1 MSHPKLRVVTADHS
15 TMQQI
20 QSSSPRVKSDEHF
33 IPLRKSDL
41 IDRLCNLPELVA
53 EEADSFRR
61 LCQLL
66 DATLHFEYHT
76 HFEKLKDAY
85 AAFDPDSD
93 TESVGKLT
101 ENAKEARLDHLFD
114 RFTWLLER
122 ANFRKLSSADWEAA
136 LAAASAHGLSL
147 EVDIDF
153 FDRLEMYS
161 RGETTAVQVHRSWR
175 NFHRLQRTE
184 VPAFQRLVIVFR
196 LRPGRRTAGKFD
208 TQNVFMK
215 LFKDIPKIDLE
226 MLLPGTRV
234 KMSLKDR
241 VKIIMPTV
249 SGMAISAYKAIKG
262 ALLAAAAGVYGIF
275 AVLGVTAGYGMRSFY
290 GYLQTKQKYQ
300 LNLTESLYY
309 QNLDNNGGVISR
321 LLDEAE
327 EQENREALL
336 AYFYLWRARDSQIDS
351 ELSTS
356 ATRGLTADELDAQ
369 IEVFLG
375 RELGRPVDF
384 EVDDALAKLLR
395 LGLVRQ
401 TKDQRYTTLP
411 ISQAL
416 QTLDRAWDQYFTY
429 NAAA

>member
-1 MSHPKLRVVTADHS
+1 MSQPKLRVIAVDQSAS
-15 TMQQI
+15 TQAP
-20 QSSSPRVKSDEHF
+20 SNPPRIKSEEHF

-41 IDRLCNLPELVA
+41 IDRLCQSPALVA
-53 EEADSFRR
+53 EEVDSFRR

-66 DATLHFEYHT
+66 DATLHFEYHA
-76 HFEKLKDAY
+76 HFETLKDAY
-85 AAFDPDSD
+85 AAFDPDCD
-93 TESVGKLT
+93 TQSPGALT
-101 ENAKEARLDHLFD
+101 DAAKQIRLDHLFD

-122 ANFRKLSSADWEAA
+122 ANFRQLSSADWEAA

-147 EVDIDF
+147 EVDVDF

-161 RGETTAVQVHRSWR
+161 RGEATAVQVHRSWR
-175 NFHRLQRTE
+175 NFYRRQRTE

-208 TQNVFMK
+208 TQNVFIK

-241 VKIIMPTV
+241 VKIVMPTV
-249 SGMAISAYKAIKG
+249 SGLVISAYKAIKG

-309 QNLDNNGGVISR
+309 QNLDNNAGVISR

-327 EQENREALL
+327 EQENREAVL

-351 ELSTS
+351 ALSTGTS
-356 ATRGLTADELDAQ
+356 RGLTADELDEQ
-369 IEVFLG
+369 IEAFL
-375 RELGRPVDF
+375 RHKLGRPIDF

-395 LGLVRQ
+395 FGLVRR
-401 TKDQRYTTLP
+401 TKDQRYIALP

-416 QTLDRAWDQYFTY
+416 QTLDRAWDQFFTY
-429 NAAA
+429 NSAA